1 MALYNLTCEQKD
13 RINFEELQRRAAW
26 DALSC
31 LDHAYVKDL
40 QKIRTLVAEYWAA
53 AKEEIAVQVD
63 DIEEAKAIFLS
74 VWEKEFILAHEAIE

>member
-31 LDHAYVKDL
+31 LDHAYLQNVKE
-40 QKIRTLVAEYWAA
+40 ISALVAEEWAA

-74 VWEKEFILAHEAIE
+74 VWEKVWMGVL

>member
-26 DALSC
+26 EGLSG

-40 QKIRTLVAEYWAA
+40 QNVKEIRTLVAEYWAA

-74 VWEKEFILAHEAIE
+74 VWEKVWMGVF